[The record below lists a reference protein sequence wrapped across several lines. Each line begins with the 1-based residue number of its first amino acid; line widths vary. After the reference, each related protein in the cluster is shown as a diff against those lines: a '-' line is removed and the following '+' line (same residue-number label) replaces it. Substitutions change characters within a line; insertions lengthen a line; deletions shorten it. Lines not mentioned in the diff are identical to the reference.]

1 MRPSARS
8 ILLVEDEALI
18 AMEQARLLREEGYGV
33 SHVTSGEKAI
43 AAIRAQPD
51 AIDLILMDI
60 DLGRGM
66 DGARAAREILKEHD
80 IPVLFLSAHTEKEVV
95 AKTEKITSY
104 GYVVK
109 DSGFT
114 VLSASIKMAFKLHRA
129 LRELEKRERA
139 LRESQE
145 RFSKAFEHAAIGMA
159 LVLPDGRW
167 LKVNPSLCG
176 IVGYSEKELLTK
188 SFQDITHPDDLEADL
203 DYFRRTLAGEIPN
216 YQKEKRYFHKTGRIV
231 WVRLSVSLVRDD
243 RGTPLYFI
251 CQIEDVT
258 GSKKAEAVLR
268 ENERSF
274 EQLIRLAPI
283 PMWFVN
289 QKGVLK
295 YFNDRFL
302 KTFGYTHEDIPTVEE
317 WRRRAYPDEPYRRR
331 VVESWE
337 AAVKRA
343 ALTGADI
350 EPIECGVTCKDGA
363 VRIIEISGILIEDDL
378 LQTFI
383 DITGRKKAEDALR
396 ASEAR
401 YRSLFDHMEEGVAYC
416 RMLFDKQGLP
426 RDFVYLAVNPAFERL
441 TGLKDVVGKNVSV
454 AIPGIKEQTPELFEV
469 YGRVARTG
477 RAEKIEINFTPLDIW
492 LSISVY
498 SPELGCFVAVF
509 ENITGRKRT
518 EEEARKAQLLLK
530 SSIESPKEVII
541 LSIDKQYRYLYFNAW
556 HKDVMRAAYGAD
568 ARIGMNLLEGISV
581 EDDRQKAKI
590 NYDRA
595 LAGESHSTIEEYGD
609 IERFYYETFYSPI
622 IDENGETIGATAFAR
637 NVTDRKRAEAAL
649 KESVRQKEV
658 LMKELQH
665 RVKNSLAVVSGLL
678 GLEMENLADARS
690 REVFVSTRT
699 RIRSIASLYEQ
710 LYGTADVAHVDFRRY
725 ISHLVETLLDTY
737 APKTGNI
744 KLTMELDEVTLDTKR
759 AVPLGLIL
767 NELVVNAIKYAHPPG
782 EKGNI
787 RVVLE
792 RSTDRV
798 TLGVSDDGAGL
809 PGGFDP
815 KTSGGTGWSLVRMLA
830 EEIDGRL
837 TVASGGGCRV
847 SLAFDLKEA

>member
-1 MRPSARS
+1 MRPSAGS

-43 AAIRAQPD
+43 AAIRAQPE

-268 ENERSF
+268 ENERNF

-289 QKGVLK
+289 RKGVLK

-350 EPIECGVTCKDGA
+350 EPIEGRVTCKDGA
-363 VRIIEISGILIEDDL
+363 VRIIEISGIMIADDL

-383 DITGRKKAEDALR
+383 DITDRKKAEDALR

-556 HKDVMRAAYGAD
+556 HKDVMRAAYTSD
-568 ARIGMNLLEGISV
+568 VRIGMNLLECISA
-581 EDDRQKAKI
+581 EDDRQKAKF

-690 REVFVSTRT
+690 REVFVSTRS
-699 RIRSIASLYEQ
+699 RIRSISSLYEQ
-710 LYGTADVAHVDFRRY
+710 LYGTADVAHVDLRRY

-767 NELVVNAIKYAHPPG
+767 NELVMNAIKYAHPPG

-792 RSTDRV
+792 RSADRI
-798 TLGVSDDGAGL
+798 TLGVSDDGVGL
-809 PGGFDP
+809 PEGFDP
-815 KTSGGTGWSLVRMLA
+815 QTSGGTGWSLVRMLA
-830 EEIDGRL
+830 NEIDGRL
-837 TVASGGGCRV
+837 TVASGAGCRV